1 MKKRRLLSCA
11 LSLSLAL
18 TSVSASVFALSFND
32 VDNDATVSWAK
43 SAITQ
48 MTEAG
53 YIKGYEDGTFKPY
66 RAISK
71 MECLLLMSRM
81 LGVEEDDYAD
91 IAAAAKSMYSAT
103 VAKYNTSYTNELCF
117 LLYTGILTE
126 NDLVD
131 YASTANANT
140 ELLRYQ
146 AAILMAKLLGAG
158 TEAKNFTAGKATY
171 ADDAKIPA
179 NAKPYVEYV
188 TKQGIMNGMDKDASG
203 NPQFSPTTSLTRA
216 QMATLLARMIDKI
229 DKMTYT
235 GTIDSLDL
243 DNNTISIDRD
253 GDVSDRTLNADTVA
267 RQDGKALSLSKLEE
281 GSEIAA
287 VEIAGHVQLIDVL
300 TEGSGSVDDKKGTVV
315 YAKISALNENS
326 SGKRITLADTE
337 DSENTASYD
346 VASNCTF
353 TIKGSKGNFSSLKK
367 NDFVKVTVSGGKI
380 VSVSV
385 EEKNLTVSGKL
396 TEVEFDEDDH
406 VYLYVAD
413 TDGKNEQQYVVSN
426 KGASVSRD
434 GSSAEYR
441 DLSAGDTV
449 KLELTSGKVTRV
461 TATSSS
467 ERFTGVLSEII
478 IATQPS
484 VTILIDGKAKTY
496 KLRSDARILISG
508 AESTIYD
515 LRPNITVSG
524 TLDSSEVKT
533 LTASSVSTNEKGE
546 LTGTVTG
553 LNTSY
558 KVITVKDESGNTQ
571 SIYYNAK
578 TTFLKSSGETTT
590 AKSIEKGATVSIT
603 GADNNGV
610 FEATIVIVK

>member
-81 LGVEEDDYAD
+81 LGAEEDDYAD

-158 TEAKNFTAGKATY
+158 TEAKNFTAAKATY

-179 NAKPYVEYV
+179 NAKSYVEYV

-326 SGKRITLADTE
+326 NGKRITLADTE

-406 VYLYVAD
+406 VYLHVAD

-508 AESTIYD
+508 VESTIYD

>member
-117 LLYTGILTE
+117 LLYTGVLTE

-146 AAILMAKLLGAG
+146 AAILMAKLLGAN
-158 TEAKNFTAGKATY
+158 TEAKNFTAAKATY

-203 NPQFSPTTSLTRA
+203 NPQFSPATSLTRA
-216 QMATLLARMIDKI
+216 QMATLLSRMIDKI

-243 DNNTISIDRD
+243 ENNTISIDRD
-253 GDVSDRTLNADTVA
+253 GDVSDRALNADTAA
-267 RQDGKALSLSKLEE
+267 RQDGKALSLSKLQA

-287 VEIAGHVQLIDVL
+287 LEIAGHVQLIDVL
-300 TEGSGSVDDKKGTVV
+300 TEGGGSVNDKNGTVV

-346 VASNCTF
+346 VASSCTF

-367 NDFVKVTVSGGKI
+367 NDFVKVTISGGKL

-396 TEVEFDEDDH
+396 SEVEFDEDDH
-406 VYLYVAD
+406 VYLYVTD

-426 KGASVSRD
+426 KGASVTRD

-524 TLDSSEVKT
+524 TLDSSEIKT

-558 KVITVKDESGNTQ
+558 KVITVKDESGNSQ
-571 SIYYNAK
+571 SIYYNSK

>member
-81 LGVEEDDYAD
+81 LGAEEDDYAD

-117 LLYTGILTE
+117 LLYPGIHTE
-126 NDLVD
+126 NDLVV

-158 TEAKNFTAGKATY
+158 TEAKNFTAAKATY

-179 NAKPYVEYV
+179 NAKSYVEYV

-326 SGKRITLADTE
+326 NGKRITLADTE

-406 VYLYVAD
+406 VYLHVAD

-508 AESTIYD
+508 VESTTYD
-515 LRPNITVSG
+515 QRPNITVSG

>member
-179 NAKPYVEYV
+179 NAKSYVEYV

-243 DNNTISIDRD
+243 DNKTISIDRD

-326 SGKRITLADTE
+326 NGKRITLADTE